1 MKGVCIV
8 ELCVSRERNRIE
20 ITDIGLKSFGLAGAG
35 LEVLGTGVMTAVFH
49 CRGTTPSAI
58 LTR

>member
-20 ITDIGLKSFGLAGAG
+20 ITDIGLKSFGLAG